1 MLINEEKIEKINAL
15 INRRDSIVMSIKR
28 INNAKVITVEDK
40 GGATTQIDT
49 EWSLFKD
56 LQKNME
62 SLFCQRLTE
71 TENELIEL
79 GINPDR
85 KI

>member
-1 MLINEEKIEKINAL
+1 MLIHEEKIEKINAL

-28 INNAKVITVEDK
+28 INKAKVITVEDK

-49 EWSLFKD
+49 EWPLFKD
-56 LQKNME
+56 LKENMA
-62 SLFCQRLTE
+62 SLFYQRLTE
-71 TENELIEL
+71 TENELREL
-79 GINPDR
+79 GIDPER